1 MTGLRGQL
9 AAWLERPTVQ
19 RMIIGV
25 IIFNAILLGMETSE
39 LIMARAGLLVT
50 LLDRVCLGIFAA
62 EILVKLYTYRG
73 RFFRDGWN
81 VADFIIVAVSLMPG
95 ANTLSVLRA
104 LRILRALR
112 LVSTVPSLR
121 RVMEGLI
128 GALPGMASVLGLTG
142 LIFYVGSVI
151 TTKLFG
157 GDFPEWFGTIGRSAY
172 SLFQI
177 MTLESWS
184 MGIVRVVM
192 ADYPYAWAFFVP
204 FIIVTTFAVMNL
216 VVGLIVNAMQQS
228 HYEEQSGAT
237 DIYRD
242 EVLRRLAAIESR
254 LADLDGRDGRD

>member
-1 MTGLRGQL
+1 MTRVQEQL

-19 RMIIGV
+19 RAVIGV
-25 IIFNAILLGMETSE
+25 ILSNAVLLGMETSE
-39 LIMARAGLLVT
+39 QIMTRAGSLVI
-50 LLDRVCLGIFAA
+50 LLDRICLGIFAA
-62 EILVKLYTYRG
+62 EILAKLFAFRG
-73 RFFRDGWN
+73 RFFGDGWN
-81 VADFIIVAVSLMPG
+81 IADFIIVAVSLVPG

-157 GDFPEWFGTIGRSAY
+157 GDFPEWFGTLGRSAY

-184 MGIVRVVM
+184 MGIEHVVNFEKM
-192 ADYPYAWAFFVP
+192 DRPGLTKTWA
-204 FIIVTTFAVMNL
+204 
-216 VVGLIVNAMQQS
+216 
-228 HYEEQSGAT
+228 
-237 DIYRD
+237 
-242 EVLRRLAAIESR
+242 
-254 LADLDGRDGRD
+254 